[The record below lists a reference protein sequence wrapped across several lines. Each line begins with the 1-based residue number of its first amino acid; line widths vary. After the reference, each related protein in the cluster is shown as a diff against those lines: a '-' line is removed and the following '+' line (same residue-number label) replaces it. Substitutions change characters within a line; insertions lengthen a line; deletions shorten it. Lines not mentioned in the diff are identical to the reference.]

1 MEDAYNDHV
10 YEMFHLYIHMTYDS
24 TETVLISIVYM

>member
-10 YEMFHLYIHMTYDS
+10 YEMFHLYIHMTYS